1 MILIGID
8 PGINNTG
15 WSVVKKNGANLKYIA
30 SGVIKT
36 KVSEPLSSR
45 LALISKQLQKII
57 DLYNPN
63 ISGLEEIF
71 VNKNPMSSMKL
82 AHARGAIL
90 SILGINNIDVLEFAP
105 RTIKKNITGTG
116 TADKDQIIHMVKI
129 IFAKQDIKSPDEAD
143 ALAVAYSVSLFN

>member
-15 WSVVKKNGANLKYIA
+15 WSIVKKDGANLKYIA

-36 KVSEPLSSR
+36 KQSNALSSR
-45 LALISKQLQKII
+45 LALISEKLQNII

-63 ISGLEEIF
+63 IAGLEEIF

-90 SILGINNIDVLEFAP
+90 SVLGVKNIKVLEFSA

-116 TADKDQIIHMVKI
+116 TANKDQIIHMIKI
-129 IFAKQDIKSPDEAD
+129 VFGKQDIKSPDEAD
-143 ALAVAYSVSLFN
+143 ALAVAYSASLFN